1 VGKKYVYYF
10 GDGKA
15 EGTSN
20 MKELLGG
27 KGAGLAEMTNLGISV
42 PPGFTISTEACV
54 EYYKLGKKYPPG
66 MWEAALQALKR
77 VERCMGMGF
86 GDPERPLLVSVRS
99 GARASM
105 PGMMDTVLNV
115 GLTTKTVEGLA
126 AKTRNDRFAQDSYRR
141 FVSMFG
147 SIVMGVPREHFE
159 AILKHKKAEVGVAHE
174 THLDA
179 RHLRELV
186 ASFKAL
192 VKEETKKDFP
202 DEPLDQLQMAINAV
216 FSSWFGAR
224 AITYRRLYGI
234 PDSWGTAVNVVA
246 MVFGNMGE
254 TSGTGVAFTRSPST
268 GDKAFFGECLMNAQG
283 EDVVAGIRTPL
294 PVSALAKNVPEAYKE
309 LEHTYK
315 KLEKHYRDMLDLEF
329 TIQEGKLYMLQTR
342 VGKRTGIAAVKIAAD
357 MVKEGLISKEEAV
370 QRISPD
376 QLAQYLYPIFDA
388 KEESK
393 ANPLGKGLPA
403 GPGAA
408 AGKIALTPDRA
419 VDMKAA
425 GTRVV
430 LVRQETSP
438 DDIHGMNAA
447 AGFLTARGG
456 MTCVG
461 GETRILTDRGMLSA
475 EEAFALLE
483 NRHCLRILSFDSRLL
498 RPVWREIVAAG
509 RRHADTVTVAL
520 SQTGRAGQNL
530 IQLTADHKM
539 FTIQNRKLSKKRL
552 DAVLADEDFVTIL
565 DHIPPLGETGTS
577 SDLAYVAGAIL
588 SDGYICLKKTKGS
601 ITFVQKATQEKAAFI
616 RAVEQSFERV
626 FGLPFSYVRNRRT
639 SGILKGRRI
648 TGEAQDRICFYR
660 GPAQRLAEI
669 RDHFGAWVMK
679 LDRTGLLHLLAGYVD
694 GDGCYAEESS
704 GVRLQIVVSQ
714 HKRNLVEG
722 LALACLR
729 LGMVPQITA
738 NRNAYLIQIAEQVDH
753 ILAFTHRVKAEIPAR
768 LYESK
773 CLAIRGLFDDIVD
786 HVNFMG
792 RVREA
797 IKRNLMFGVQKI
809 RRDIL
814 PLCPPTAFREVQELL
829 DAPVR
834 SYRAVK
840 IGGVQATLVYNFE
853 VDATEEM
860 DKNFVVFSS
869 RLTPV
874 LVSNSHAAVV
884 ARQMGKV
891 CVAGCESVEVI
902 DNQTVKIGAKTFR
915 EGDFLSINGS
925 TGNVYEGDIPV
936 VESEII
942 QVIQGKLD
950 PKKSDKYQRFATILS
965 WADSFR
971 KLHVRANAD
980 IPEQAK
986 IARGFGAE
994 GIGLCR
1000 TEHMFFAEDRI
1011 PMMQKMILARTK
1023 EEREKYLDQLLPLQR
1038 QDFIGLYREM
1048 QGYPVTIRL
1057 LDPPLHEFLPK
1068 REELMVEIAQLELTG
1083 SDGAKL
1089 EEKRRLLARVEE
1101 VHEFNPMLGL
1111 RGCRLGITMPEIT
1124 RMQARAI
1131 MEAACELAKE
1141 GKKIVPE
1148 IMIPLVGMVSEMK
1161 AQKDLVREAAQET
1174 MKRCNVKLS
1183 YLVGTMIE
1191 LPRAAVTADRIAEE
1205 AEFFSF
1211 GTNDLTQ
1218 TTFGFSRDDAA
1229 KFIDYYKTVNIMES
1243 DPFAVLD
1250 REGVGALMRQAIVGG
1265 RKTREGIKLGICG
1278 EHGGD
1283 PNSVEFCHNL
1293 GMDYVSCSPF
1303 RVPIARLAAA
1313 HGALAEADAKK
1324 AAKSTSPARAK
1335 SAPSAAARRRPRVA
1349 RKKR

>member
-1 VGKKYVYYF
+1 MAKKYVYYF
-10 GDGKA
+10 GDGNA

-54 EYYKLGKKYPPG
+54 EYYKLGKKNPPG
-66 MWEAALQALKR
+66 MWEASLQALKR
-77 VERCMGMGF
+77 VERSMGMGF

-159 AILKHKKAEVGVAHE
+159 AILKHKKTEVGVTHE

-202 DEPLDQLQMAINAV
+202 DEPLEQLRMAINAV

-254 TSGTGVAFTRSPST
+254 TSGTGVAFTRSPSS

-294 PVSALAKNVPEAYKE
+294 PVSALAKNVPEAYKD
-309 LEHTYK
+309 LEQTYK

-342 VGKRTGIAAVKIAAD
+342 VGKRTGIAAVKIAVD
-357 MVKEGLISKEEAV
+357 MVKEGAISKEEAV
-370 QRISPD
+370 LRIGPD
-376 QLAQYLYPIFDA
+376 QLAQYLYPIFDT

-393 ANPLGKGLPA
+393 VNPLGKGLPA

-425 GTRVV
+425 GSRVV

-447 AGFLTARGG
+447 DGFLTARGG
-456 MTCVG
+456 MT
-461 GETRILTDRGMLSA
+461 
-475 EEAFALLE
+475 
-483 NRHCLRILSFDSRLL
+483 
-498 RPVWREIVAAG
+498 
-509 RRHADTVTVAL
+509 
-520 SQTGRAGQNL
+520 
-530 IQLTADHKM
+530 
-539 FTIQNRKLSKKRL
+539 
-552 DAVLADEDFVTIL
+552 
-565 DHIPPLGETGTS
+565 
-577 SDLAYVAGAIL
+577 
-588 SDGYICLKKTKGS
+588 
-601 ITFVQKATQEKAAFI
+601 
-616 RAVEQSFERV
+616 
-626 FGLPFSYVRNRRT
+626 
-639 SGILKGRRI
+639 
-648 TGEAQDRICFYR
+648 
-660 GPAQRLAEI
+660 
-669 RDHFGAWVMK
+669 
-679 LDRTGLLHLLAGYVD
+679 
-694 GDGCYAEESS
+694 
-704 GVRLQIVVSQ
+704 
-714 HKRNLVEG
+714 
-722 LALACLR
+722 
-729 LGMVPQITA
+729 
-738 NRNAYLIQIAEQVDH
+738 
-753 ILAFTHRVKAEIPAR
+753 
-768 LYESK
+768 
-773 CLAIRGLFDDIVD
+773 
-786 HVNFMG
+786 
-792 RVREA
+792 
-797 IKRNLMFGVQKI
+797 
-809 RRDIL
+809 
-814 PLCPPTAFREVQELL
+814 
-829 DAPVR
+829 
-834 SYRAVK
+834 
-840 IGGVQATLVYNFE
+840 
-853 VDATEEM
+853 
-860 DKNFVVFSS
+860 
-869 RLTPV
+869 
-874 LVSNSHAAVV
+874 SHAAVV

-891 CVAGCESVEVI
+891 CVAGCESVEVL
-902 DNQTVKIGAKTFR
+902 DSQTVKIGAKTFR
-915 EGDFLSINGS
+915 EGDYLSVNGS

-965 WADSFR
+965 WADSVR
-971 KLHVRANAD
+971 KLRVRANAD
-980 IPEQAK
+980 VPEQAK

-1011 PMMQKMILARTK
+1011 PIMQKMILARTK
-1023 EEREKYLDQLLPLQR
+1023 EEREKYLDQLLPLQK

-1048 QGYPVTIRL
+1048 EGFPVTIRL

-1068 REELMVEIAQLELTG
+1068 REELMVEIARMELTG
-1083 SDGAKL
+1083 SDSAKL

-1101 VHEFNPMLGL
+1101 LHEFNPMLGL

-1124 RMQARAI
+1124 RMQARAVV
-1131 MEAACELAKE
+1131 EAACELAKE

-1161 AQKDLVREAAQET
+1161 SQKDLVREVAQET
-1174 MKRCNVKLS
+1174 MKRHNVKLS
-1183 YLVGTMIE
+1183 YLIGTMIE

-1229 KFIDYYKTVNIMES
+1229 KFIDQYKTANLMDS

-1250 REGVGALMRQAIVGG
+1250 REGVGALMRQAIAGG
-1265 RKTREGIKLGICG
+1265 RKTRPGIKLGICG

-1283 PNSVEFCHNL
+1283 PSSVEFCHQL
-1293 GMDYVSCSPF
+1293 GLDYVSCSPY
-1303 RVPIARLAAA
+1303 RVAIARLAAA
-1313 HGALAEADAKK
+1313 HAALAEAEAKK
-1324 AAKSTSPARAK
+1324 GAK
-1335 SAPSAAARRRPRVA
+1335 AAASARTVRRRSPKSR
-1349 RKKR
+1349 RKR

>member
-1 VGKKYVYYF
+1 MAKKYVYYF

-54 EYYKLGKKYPPG
+54 EYYRLGKKYPPG
-66 MWEAALQALKR
+66 MWEASLQALKR
-77 VERCMGMGF
+77 VERSMGLGF

-126 AKTRNDRFAQDSYRR
+126 ARTRNDRFAQDSYRR

-159 AILKHKKAEVGVAHE
+159 AILKHKKAEVGVTHE

-202 DEPLDQLQMAINAV
+202 DEPLEQLRMAINAV
-216 FSSWFGAR
+216 FSSWYGAR

-254 TSGTGVAFTRSPST
+254 TSGTGVAFTRSPSS

-309 LEHTYK
+309 LEQTYK

-342 VGKRTGIAAVKIAAD
+342 VGKRTGIAAVKIAVD
-357 MVKEGLISKEEAV
+357 MVKEGMISKEEAV
-370 QRISPD
+370 QRIGPD
-376 QLAQYLYPIFDA
+376 QLAQYLYPIFDT
-388 KEESK
+388 KEEAK
-393 ANPLGKGLPA
+393 VNPLGKGLPA

-425 GTRVV
+425 GSRVI

-456 MTCVG
+456 MT
-461 GETRILTDRGMLSA
+461 
-475 EEAFALLE
+475 
-483 NRHCLRILSFDSRLL
+483 
-498 RPVWREIVAAG
+498 
-509 RRHADTVTVAL
+509 
-520 SQTGRAGQNL
+520 
-530 IQLTADHKM
+530 
-539 FTIQNRKLSKKRL
+539 
-552 DAVLADEDFVTIL
+552 
-565 DHIPPLGETGTS
+565 
-577 SDLAYVAGAIL
+577 
-588 SDGYICLKKTKGS
+588 
-601 ITFVQKATQEKAAFI
+601 
-616 RAVEQSFERV
+616 
-626 FGLPFSYVRNRRT
+626 
-639 SGILKGRRI
+639 
-648 TGEAQDRICFYR
+648 
-660 GPAQRLAEI
+660 
-669 RDHFGAWVMK
+669 
-679 LDRTGLLHLLAGYVD
+679 
-694 GDGCYAEESS
+694 
-704 GVRLQIVVSQ
+704 
-714 HKRNLVEG
+714 
-722 LALACLR
+722 
-729 LGMVPQITA
+729 
-738 NRNAYLIQIAEQVDH
+738 
-753 ILAFTHRVKAEIPAR
+753 
-768 LYESK
+768 
-773 CLAIRGLFDDIVD
+773 
-786 HVNFMG
+786 
-792 RVREA
+792 
-797 IKRNLMFGVQKI
+797 
-809 RRDIL
+809 
-814 PLCPPTAFREVQELL
+814 
-829 DAPVR
+829 
-834 SYRAVK
+834 
-840 IGGVQATLVYNFE
+840 
-853 VDATEEM
+853 
-860 DKNFVVFSS
+860 
-869 RLTPV
+869 
-874 LVSNSHAAVV
+874 SHAAVV

-891 CVAGCESVEVI
+891 CVAGCESVEVL
-902 DNQTVKIGAKTFR
+902 DSQTVKIGAKTFR
-915 EGDFLSINGS
+915 EGDYLSINGS

-965 WADSFR
+965 WADHVR
-971 KLHVRANAD
+971 KLRVRANAD
-980 IPEQAK
+980 VPEQAK

-1011 PMMQKMILARTK
+1011 PIMQKMILARTT
-1023 EEREKYLDQLLPLQR
+1023 EEREKYLDQLLPLQK

-1048 QGYPVTIRL
+1048 EGFPVTIRL

-1068 REELMVEIAQLELTG
+1068 REELMVEIARLELTG
-1083 SDGAKL
+1083 QDGDKL

-1101 VHEFNPMLGL
+1101 LHEFNPMLGL

-1124 RMQARAI
+1124 RMQARAV

-1161 AQKDLVREAAQET
+1161 SQKDLVREVAQET
-1174 MKRCNVKLS
+1174 MKRHNVKLS
-1183 YLVGTMIE
+1183 YLIGTMIE

-1229 KFIDYYKTVNIMES
+1229 KFIDHYKTANLMES

-1250 REGVGALMRQAIVGG
+1250 REGVGALMKQAIAGG
-1265 RKTREGIKLGICG
+1265 RKTRPGIKLGICG

-1283 PNSVEFCHNL
+1283 PSSVEFCHQL
-1293 GMDYVSCSPF
+1293 GLDYVSCSPY
-1303 RVPIARLAAA
+1303 RVAIARLAAA
-1313 HGALAEADAKK
+1313 HAALAEAEAKK
-1324 AAKSTSPARAK
+1324 GAKPAAS
-1335 SAPSAAARRRPRVA
+1335 ARRGRRRSA
-1349 RKKR
+1349 RSRRKR

>member
-1 VGKKYVYYF
+1 VAKKYVYYF

-54 EYYKLGKKYPPG
+54 EYYKLGKKYPTG
-66 MWEAALQALKR
+66 MWEASLQALKR
-77 VERCMGMGF
+77 VERSMGMGF

-159 AILKHKKAEVGVAHE
+159 AILKHKKTEVGVAHE

-202 DEPLDQLQMAINAV
+202 DEPLDQLRMAINAV

-224 AITYRRLYGI
+224 AKTYRQLYGI

-254 TSGTGVAFTRSPST
+254 TSGTGVAFTRNPST
-268 GDKAFFGECLMNAQG
+268 GDKVFFGECLMNAQG

-294 PVSALAKNVPEAYKE
+294 PVSALAKNVPEAYKD

-342 VGKRTGIAAVKIAAD
+342 VGKRTGIAAVKIAVD
-357 MVKEGLISKEEAV
+357 LVNEGAISKHEAV
-370 QRISPD
+370 QRIGPD
-376 QLAQYLYPIFDA
+376 QLAQYLYPIFDT

-425 GTRVV
+425 GQRVI

-456 MTCVG
+456 MT
-461 GETRILTDRGMLSA
+461 
-475 EEAFALLE
+475 
-483 NRHCLRILSFDSRLL
+483 
-498 RPVWREIVAAG
+498 
-509 RRHADTVTVAL
+509 
-520 SQTGRAGQNL
+520 
-530 IQLTADHKM
+530 
-539 FTIQNRKLSKKRL
+539 
-552 DAVLADEDFVTIL
+552 
-565 DHIPPLGETGTS
+565 
-577 SDLAYVAGAIL
+577 
-588 SDGYICLKKTKGS
+588 
-601 ITFVQKATQEKAAFI
+601 
-616 RAVEQSFERV
+616 
-626 FGLPFSYVRNRRT
+626 
-639 SGILKGRRI
+639 
-648 TGEAQDRICFYR
+648 
-660 GPAQRLAEI
+660 
-669 RDHFGAWVMK
+669 
-679 LDRTGLLHLLAGYVD
+679 
-694 GDGCYAEESS
+694 
-704 GVRLQIVVSQ
+704 
-714 HKRNLVEG
+714 
-722 LALACLR
+722 
-729 LGMVPQITA
+729 
-738 NRNAYLIQIAEQVDH
+738 
-753 ILAFTHRVKAEIPAR
+753 
-768 LYESK
+768 
-773 CLAIRGLFDDIVD
+773 
-786 HVNFMG
+786 
-792 RVREA
+792 
-797 IKRNLMFGVQKI
+797 
-809 RRDIL
+809 
-814 PLCPPTAFREVQELL
+814 
-829 DAPVR
+829 
-834 SYRAVK
+834 
-840 IGGVQATLVYNFE
+840 
-853 VDATEEM
+853 
-860 DKNFVVFSS
+860 
-869 RLTPV
+869 
-874 LVSNSHAAVV
+874 SHAAVV

-891 CVAGCESVEVI
+891 CVAGCEAIEVVDAQSVR
-902 DNQTVKIGAKTFR
+902 IGAKVFR
-915 EGDFLSINGS
+915 EGDYLSVNGS

-942 QVIQGKLD
+942 QVIQGKLN
-950 PKKSDKYQRFATILS
+950 PSKSDKYQRFSTILS
-965 WADSFR
+965 WADEIR
-971 KLHVRANAD
+971 KLRVRANAD
-980 IPEQAK
+980 VPEQAR
-986 IARGFGAE
+986 IAKGFGAE

-1011 PMMQKMILARTK
+1011 PLMQKMILARTK
-1023 EEREKYLDQLLPLQR
+1023 EEREKYLDQLLPLQK

-1048 QGYPVTIRL
+1048 KGYPVTIRL

-1068 REELMVEIAQLELTG
+1068 REDLMVEIARLELTG
-1083 SDGAKL
+1083 NDGAL
-1089 EEKRRLLARVEE
+1089 LDEKRRLLVRVEE
-1101 VHEFNPMLGL
+1101 LHEFNPMLGL

-1131 MEAACELAKE
+1131 MEAACEVAKE

-1148 IMIPLVGMVSEMK
+1148 IMIPLVGMVSEMRS
-1161 AQKDLVREAAQET
+1161 QKELVREAAQET
-1174 MKRCNVKLS
+1174 MKKNNVKLS

-1229 KFIDYYKTVNIMES
+1229 KFIDFYRTANIMEA

-1250 REGVGALMRQAIVGG
+1250 REGVGSLMTQAIAAG
-1265 RKTREGIKLGICG
+1265 RKTRPTIKLGICG

-1283 PNSVEFCHNL
+1283 PSSVEFCHQIGL
-1293 GMDYVSCSPF
+1293 DYVSCSPY
-1303 RVPIARLAAA
+1303 RVAIARLAAA
-1313 HGALAEADAKK
+1313 HAALAEGEAS
-1324 AAKSTSPARAK
+1324 KSTVTSSK
-1335 SAPSAAARRRPRVA
+1335 SRSKSTGSGRSAHRRSRVV

>member
-1 VGKKYVYYF
+1 MGKKYVYYF
-10 GDGKA
+10 GDGNA

-54 EYYKLGKKYPPG
+54 EYYKLGKKNPPG
-66 MWEAALQALKR
+66 MWEASLQALKR
-77 VERCMGMGF
+77 VERSMGLGF

-147 SIVMGVPREHFE
+147 NIVMGVPREHFE
-159 AILKHKKAEVGVAHE
+159 AILKHKKTEVGVTHE

-202 DEPLDQLQMAINAV
+202 DEPLEQLRMAINAV

-254 TSGTGVAFTRSPST
+254 TSGTGVAFTRSPSS

-294 PVSALAKNVPEAYKE
+294 PVSALAKNVPEAYKD
-309 LEHTYK
+309 LEQTYK

-342 VGKRTGIAAVKIAAD
+342 VGKRTGIAAVKIAVD
-357 MVKEGLISKEEAV
+357 MVKEGAISKEEAV
-370 QRISPD
+370 LRIGPD
-376 QLAQYLYPIFDA
+376 QLAQYLYPIFDT

-393 ANPLGKGLPA
+393 VNPLGKGLPA

-425 GTRVV
+425 GGRVV

-447 AGFLTARGG
+447 DGFLTARGG
-456 MTCVG
+456 MT
-461 GETRILTDRGMLSA
+461 
-475 EEAFALLE
+475 
-483 NRHCLRILSFDSRLL
+483 
-498 RPVWREIVAAG
+498 
-509 RRHADTVTVAL
+509 
-520 SQTGRAGQNL
+520 
-530 IQLTADHKM
+530 
-539 FTIQNRKLSKKRL
+539 
-552 DAVLADEDFVTIL
+552 
-565 DHIPPLGETGTS
+565 
-577 SDLAYVAGAIL
+577 
-588 SDGYICLKKTKGS
+588 
-601 ITFVQKATQEKAAFI
+601 
-616 RAVEQSFERV
+616 
-626 FGLPFSYVRNRRT
+626 
-639 SGILKGRRI
+639 
-648 TGEAQDRICFYR
+648 
-660 GPAQRLAEI
+660 
-669 RDHFGAWVMK
+669 
-679 LDRTGLLHLLAGYVD
+679 
-694 GDGCYAEESS
+694 
-704 GVRLQIVVSQ
+704 
-714 HKRNLVEG
+714 
-722 LALACLR
+722 
-729 LGMVPQITA
+729 
-738 NRNAYLIQIAEQVDH
+738 
-753 ILAFTHRVKAEIPAR
+753 
-768 LYESK
+768 
-773 CLAIRGLFDDIVD
+773 
-786 HVNFMG
+786 
-792 RVREA
+792 
-797 IKRNLMFGVQKI
+797 
-809 RRDIL
+809 
-814 PLCPPTAFREVQELL
+814 
-829 DAPVR
+829 
-834 SYRAVK
+834 
-840 IGGVQATLVYNFE
+840 
-853 VDATEEM
+853 
-860 DKNFVVFSS
+860 
-869 RLTPV
+869 
-874 LVSNSHAAVV
+874 SHAAVV

-891 CVAGCESVEVI
+891 CVAGCESMEVL
-902 DNQTVKIGAKTFR
+902 DSQTVKIGAKTFR
-915 EGDFLSINGS
+915 EGDYLSVNGS

-965 WADSFR
+965 WADSVR
-971 KLHVRANAD
+971 KLRVRANAD
-980 IPEQAK
+980 VPEQAK

-1011 PMMQKMILARTK
+1011 PIMQKMILARTK
-1023 EEREKYLDQLLPLQR
+1023 EEREKYLDQLLPLQK

-1048 QGYPVTIRL
+1048 EGFPVTIRL

-1068 REELMVEIAQLELTG
+1068 REELMVEIARMELTG
-1083 SDGAKL
+1083 SDSAKL

-1101 VHEFNPMLGL
+1101 LHEFNPMLGL

-1124 RMQARAI
+1124 RMQARAVV
-1131 MEAACELAKE
+1131 EAACELAKE

-1161 AQKDLVREAAQET
+1161 SQKDLIREVAQET
-1174 MKRCNVKLS
+1174 MKRHNVKLS
-1183 YLVGTMIE
+1183 YLIGTMIE

-1229 KFIDYYKTVNIMES
+1229 KFIDQYKTANLMDS

-1250 REGVGALMRQAIVGG
+1250 REGVGALMRQAIAGG
-1265 RKTREGIKLGICG
+1265 RKTRPGIKLGICG

-1283 PNSVEFCHNL
+1283 PSSVEFCHQL
-1293 GMDYVSCSPF
+1293 GLDYVSCSPY
-1303 RVPIARLAAA
+1303 RVAIARLAAA
-1313 HGALAEADAKK
+1313 HAALAEARSQEGSEGGGIGTD
-1324 AAKSTSPARAK
+1324 
-1335 SAPSAAARRRPRVA
+1335 RPPPLSQIT
-1349 RKKR
+1349 